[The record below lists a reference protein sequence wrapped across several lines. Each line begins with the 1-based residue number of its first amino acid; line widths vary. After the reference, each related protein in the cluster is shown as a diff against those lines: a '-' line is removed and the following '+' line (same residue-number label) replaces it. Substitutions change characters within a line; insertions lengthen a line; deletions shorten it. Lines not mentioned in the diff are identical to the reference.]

1 MSKKSDVL
9 ESWIMVE
16 HLSEGDINLNDKSII
31 TLSNLGDENYY
42 DLFIREIQKKKMKK
56 YQQGG
61 IVVFFDIFSFKEIID
76 FLRKEYNLLETE
88 EDIKV
93 GNKFSFALYFDK
105 ELKIHSEMTFI
116 SENIEKYHENQN
128 FHRLNKNIERYLMR
142 YLNVLMKWIMW
153 IISTM
158 Q

>member
-105 ELKIHSEMTFI
+105 ELKIHSEMTDRK
-116 SENIEKYHENQN
+116 S
-128 FHRLNKNIERYLMR
+128 
-142 YLNVLMKWIMW
+142 VV
-153 IISTM
+153 
-158 Q
+158 